1 MAGTTPAAT
10 QQPAVPFP
18 LASQVGSRV
27 AFQISPAALGTGVTV
42 PNGSPKNVQ
51 AVGYLSSILL
61 KFTVSLT
68 AAAGAAVASADAPF
82 NLIDRISVKNSAGN
96 PLIQPVSG
104 YDLYLINK
112 YSGLP
117 LGYNDCVGGPL
128 ADPKNW
134 QGVSLGVAAANPT
147 VTFFLALPFE
157 LDRPTGLGSI
167 AATASNREFVVD
179 LSFAAFATAYTAG
192 VTAATIQVDAT
203 SVYWSVPAQYSPQGA
218 PQQQA
223 PFGPGTVGLFQV
235 ESGPVS
241 SGDNLFKSNNVGNI
255 IRNHILVL
263 RNAAG
268 ARTEADWTTVLELM
282 LDNAPRFHF
291 DQSQLRQAI
300 SQWFGYAGSLDSA
313 GGQDSGVFPIPYYL
327 LAGGQAGNPKS
338 NSQWLQTLDA
348 TLLQFH
354 AFNFGA
360 NAARLEVITHAVA
373 APNPAYV
380 FYK

>member
-1 MAGTTPAAT
+1 MATGTAGTAT
-10 QQPAVPFP
+10 QPAVPFP
-18 LASQVGSRV
+18 LASQIGSRV
-27 AFQISPAALGTGVTV
+27 AFQIAPAALGTGVTV

-61 KFTVSLT
+61 KFTLNLT
-68 AAAGAAVASADAPF
+68 GTAITASPDAPF
-82 NLIDRISVKNSAGN
+82 NIIDRISVKNSAGN

-104 YDLYLINK
+104 YNLYLMNK

-117 LGYNDCVGGPL
+117 LGYNDVGVGAS

-134 QGVSLGVAAANPT
+134 FGVSTGIGGTNPT
-147 VTFFLALPFE
+147 VTFYLALPFE
-157 LDRPTGLGSI
+157 LDRSTGLGSI

-179 LSFAAFATAYTAG
+179 VSFAAYSTAYTAG
-192 VTAATIQVDAT
+192 VTAATLQVDAT

-223 PFGPGTVGLFQV
+223 PFGPGTVGLYQV

-263 RNAAG
+263 RTSAG
-268 ARTEADWTTVLELM
+268 ARTETDWTNVLELM

-291 DQSQLRQAI
+291 SNDQWRQAI
-300 SQWFGYAGSLDSA
+300 SQWFGYTAAIDNA
-313 GGQDSGVFPIPYYL
+313 GGQDSGVYVIPYFL
-327 LAGGQAGNPKS
+327 LAGGQAGDPKS

-354 AFNFGA
+354 AFSFGA
-360 NAARLEVITHAVA
+360 NASRLEVITHAVS
-373 APNPAYV
+373 APNPAFVY
-380 FYK
+380 YK